1 MDALYYSE
9 VGKFGVKRVDIPQ
22 IKDDQVLVKV
32 LLSGMCGTDQHI
44 HHGEFI
50 SSFPLVPGHEVVGT
64 ISKLG
69 NDVQGFKEG
78 DRVVADPGITCGS
91 CFYCRRGKS
100 LMCETFIGLGVSGP
114 HAAGG
119 FTEYFAVEAKK
130 LYKLENLSDEGATLV
145 EPTACAVHGMDQLKL
160 PIGSEVLLIGE
171 RSCGPTGI
179 MMAQLLKLNGAQRIV
194 IVAPAGPKLDLGKK
208 LGLADEYIAL
218 DRSNPKAQWEELK
231 QKNPYGFDAVIEA
244 TGVESVVDDSINYV
258 RRGGTLLVYGVYSAK
273 DRVRWSPA
281 KIFQDEI
288 RIIGSFAQTYSFP
301 RAVAYLE
308 SGKLK
313 TEGIITHVFGID
325 EYQKALDLMASR
337 QCIKIAIR
345 PTMSS

>member
-1 MDALYYSE
+1 MNALYYSE
-9 VGKFGVKRVDIPQ
+9 VGKFGVKRVDIPE
-22 IKDDQVLVKV
+22 IKDDQVLIKV

-69 NDVQGFKEG
+69 KDVKGFQEG

-91 CFYCRRGKS
+91 CFYCRRGKA
-100 LMCETFIGLGVSGP
+100 LLCETFAGLGVSGP

-119 FTEYFAVEAKK
+119 FTEYFAVQAKK
-130 LYKLENLSDEGATLV
+130 LYKVETISDEGATLV

-160 PIGSEVLLIGE
+160 PVGSEVLLIG
-171 RSCGPTGI
+171 CGPTGI
-179 MMAQLLKLNGAQRIV
+179 MMAQLLKLNGAQRIL
-194 IVAPAGPKLDLGKK
+194 IAAPAGPKLDLAKK
-208 LGLADEYIAL
+208 LGLADEYVAL
-218 DRSNPKAQWEELK
+218 DRGNAKAQWEELK

-244 TGVESVVDDSINYV
+244 TGVESVIDDSINYV

-273 DRVRWSPA
+273 DRVHWSPA
-281 KIFQDEI
+281 KIFGDEI
-288 RIIGSFAQTYSFP
+288 RIIGSFAQTDCFP

-313 TEGIITHVFGID
+313 TDGIITHVFGID
-325 EYQKALDLMASR
+325 EYQRALDLMASR

-345 PTMSS
+345 PTISS